1 MKKCIHKD
9 KPIVEM
15 SICKKCTEE
24 KQTTHTH
31 THTQKQSEKYV
42 NQKRKTFMQPYTHN
56 GYTSTYHLLSH
67 CI

>member
-24 KQTTHTH
+24 KQTTHINTH
-31 THTQKQSEKYV
+31 TYTQKQSEKYV
-42 NQKRKTFMQPYTHN
+42 NQNRKTFM
-56 GYTSTYHLLSH
+56 
-67 CI
+67 